1 MEKDIVIFNGRIAKQ
16 LIRTK
21 KFELVDISNDK
32 NNRDKTVFFFEN
44 TEELKEYLKSNFNI
58 IIK

>member
-21 KFELVDISNDK
+21 RFELNDITADK
-32 NNRDKTVFFFEN
+32 NNKDKTVFFFADTIELR
-44 TEELKEYLKSNFNI
+44 EHLKEVFNI
-58 IIK
+58 EI